1 MSAGRLLERG
11 ASELDRVGVA
21 DSRIQA
27 ELLLRHA
34 LGCSR
39 ESLLARLHDPVP
51 AETSGHFFQLVERR
65 RGRVPVQYVVGTQEF
80 YGLSFRVTPA
90 VLIPRPESE
99 GLVEEA
105 VRELGDIHEPRIIDV
120 GCGSGCIAVAIAHTL
135 PDAELVAIDASPA
148 ALAIARENALRHG
161 VASRIEFLEG
171 DLLAPLQTVDVDVDA
186 IVSNPPY
193 IPDNELETL
202 EPEVSEHEPRQAL
215 SGGKDGLSV
224 IERLLP
230 AADKALRRGGWFFM
244 EIGHD
249 QDEGVRELVKKT
261 GLDYLRTVPD
271 LAGIPRIVVAKKPG
285 QGDDKPRP
293 TLRERSEP
301 GAFGADET
309 ASRGAR
315 PPRY

>member
-11 ASELDRVGVA
+11 ASELERVGVA
-21 DSRIQA
+21 DSRFQA

-34 LGCSR
+34 LGCTR
-39 ESLLARLHDPVP
+39 ESLLARLHQPVP
-51 AETSGHFFQLVERR
+51 AEASGHFFQLVERR

-99 GLVEEA
+99 GLVGEA
-105 VRELGDIHEPRIIDV
+105 VRELGATHEPRIVDV

-135 PDAELVAIDASPA
+135 SEAEVVAIDASPQ

-161 VASRIEFLEG
+161 VASRIEFIEG
-171 DLLAPLQTVDVDVDA
+171 DLLVPLQTRNVDA

-193 IPDNELETL
+193 IPDEELETL

-230 AADKALRRGGWFFM
+230 EADKALRRGGFFFM

-249 QDEGVRELVKKT
+249 QDERVRELVKKS
-261 GLDYLRTVPD
+261 GLEYVRTVPD
-271 LAGIPRIVVAKKPG
+271 LAGIPRIVVSKK
-285 QGDDKPRP
+285 
-293 TLRERSEP
+293 L
-301 GAFGADET
+301 
-309 ASRGAR
+309 
-315 PPRY
+315 

>member
-1 MSAGRLLERG
+1 MNAARLLERG
-11 ASELDRVGVA
+11 AWELERVGVA

-39 ESLLARLHDPVP
+39 ESLLARLHQPVP
-51 AETSGHFFQLVERR
+51 AEASGHFFQLVERR

-105 VRELGDIHEPRIIDV
+105 VRELSDAHAPRIIDV
-120 GCGSGCIAVAIAHTL
+120 GCGSGCIGIAIAHTL
-135 PDAELVAIDASPA
+135 AEAELVAIDQSPA

-161 VASRIEFLEG
+161 VVSRIEFLEG
-171 DLLAPLQTVDVDVDA
+171 DLLAPLQTRDVDA

-193 IPDNELETL
+193 VPDDELDAL

-215 SGGKDGLSV
+215 SGGKDGVSV

-230 AADKALRRGGWFFM
+230 EAGKALRHGGFFFM

-249 QDEGVRELVKKT
+249 QDERVKELVKKA
-261 GLDYLRTVPD
+261 GLEHLRTVSD
-271 LAGIPRIVVAKKPG
+271 LAGIPRIVGAKKP
-285 QGDDKPRP
+285 
-293 TLRERSEP
+293 
-301 GAFGADET
+301 
-309 ASRGAR
+309 
-315 PPRY
+315 

>member
-11 ASELDRVGVA
+11 ASELERVGVA

-39 ESLLARLHDPVP
+39 ESLLARLHEPVP
-51 AETSGHFFQLVERR
+51 AEASGHFFQLVERR

-105 VRELGDIHEPRIIDV
+105 VGELGDTHESRIVDV
-120 GCGSGCIAVAIAHTL
+120 GCGSGCITVAIAHTL
-135 PDAELVAIDASPA
+135 AKAELVAIDQSPA
-148 ALAIARENALRHG
+148 ALAIAQENALRHG

-171 DLLAPLQTVDVDVDA
+171 NLLVPLQTGDVDA

-193 IPDNELETL
+193 VPDDELETL

-230 AADKALRRGGWFFM
+230 EAGKALRHGGFFFM

-249 QDEGVRELVKKT
+249 QDERVRELVTKA
-261 GLDYLRTVPD
+261 GLEHLRTVPD
-271 LAGIPRIVVAKKPG
+271 LTGIPRIVVAKKP
-285 QGDDKPRP
+285 
-293 TLRERSEP
+293 
-301 GAFGADET
+301 
-309 ASRGAR
+309 
-315 PPRY
+315 

>member
-1 MSAGRLLERG
+1 MTSGGNPSAGRLLERG
-11 ASELDRVGVA
+11 ASELERVGVA
-21 DSRIQA
+21 DSRFQA

-39 ESLLARLHDPVP
+39 ESLLARLNEPVP
-51 AETSGHFFQLVERR
+51 AEASGHFFQLVERR

-99 GLVEEA
+99 GLVDQA
-105 VRELGDIHEPRIIDV
+105 VAELGETSAPRIVDV
-120 GCGSGCIAVAIAHTL
+120 GCGSGCLAVAIAHTL

-161 VASRIEFLEG
+161 VASRIAFLEG
-171 DLLAPLQTVDVDVDA
+171 DLLEPLPTVAVDA

-193 IPDNELETL
+193 IPDGELDSL

-215 SGGKDGLSV
+215 SGGEDGLSV
-224 IERLLP
+224 IARLLP
-230 AADKALRRGGWFFM
+230 QASHALRSGGILFL

-249 QDEGVRELVKKT
+249 QDGRVRELVH
-261 GLDYLRTVPD
+261 GASLEHLRTVPD
-271 LAGIPRIVVAKKPG
+271 LAGIPRIVVAKKP
-285 QGDDKPRP
+285 
-293 TLRERSEP
+293 
-301 GAFGADET
+301 
-309 ASRGAR
+309 
-315 PPRY
+315 

>member
-11 ASELDRVGVA
+11 TSELERVGVA

-39 ESLLARLHDPVP
+39 ASLLARLREPVP
-51 AETSGHFFQLVERR
+51 AEASGHFFQLVERR
-65 RGRVPVQYVVGTQEF
+65 RGRVPVQYIIGTQEF
-80 YGLSFRVTPA
+80 YGLSFRVSPA

-105 VRELGDIHEPRIIDV
+105 VRELGNTHEPHIVDV

-135 PDAELVAIDASPA
+135 PDAELVAIDTSPP
-148 ALAIARENALRHG
+148 ALAIARENALSHG

-171 DLLAPLQTVDVDVDA
+171 DLLAPLQTGDVDA

-215 SGGKDGLSV
+215 SGGTDGLSV

-230 AADKALRRGGWFFM
+230 AADKALRRGGLFLM

-249 QDEGVRELVKKT
+249 QNDRVREIVEST
-261 GLDYLRTVPD
+261 GLDYLRTAAD
-271 LAGIPRIVVAKKPG
+271 LAGIPRIIVARK
-285 QGDDKPRP
+285 R
-293 TLRERSEP
+293 
-301 GAFGADET
+301 
-309 ASRGAR
+309 
-315 PPRY
+315 

>member
-1 MSAGRLLERG
+1 MNAARLLERG
-11 ASELDRVGVA
+11 AWELERVGVA

-39 ESLLARLHDPVP
+39 ESLLARLHEAVP
-51 AETSGHFFQLVERR
+51 AEASGHFFQLVERR

-105 VRELGDIHEPRIIDV
+105 VRELGDTHEPRIVDV

-148 ALAIARENALRHG
+148 ALAIARENALSHG

-171 DLLAPLQTVDVDVDA
+171 DLVAPLQAGDVDA

-193 IPDNELETL
+193 VPDDELETL
-202 EPEVSEHEPRQAL
+202 EPEVFEHEPRRAL

-224 IERLLP
+224 IERLLS
-230 AADKALRRGGWFFM
+230 AADKPLRRGGWFFM
-244 EIGHD
+244 EIGHG
-249 QDEGVRELVKKT
+249 QDESVRELVKKS

-271 LAGIPRIVVAKKPG
+271 LAGIPRIVVAKKP
-285 QGDDKPRP
+285 
-293 TLRERSEP
+293 
-301 GAFGADET
+301 
-309 ASRGAR
+309 
-315 PPRY
+315 

>member
-1 MSAGRLLERG
+1 MTSGGNPSAGRLLERG
-11 ASELDRVGVA
+11 ASELARVGVA
-21 DSRIQA
+21 DSRFQA

-39 ESLLARLHDPVP
+39 ESLLARLHQPVP
-51 AETSGHFFQLVERR
+51 AEASGHFFQLVERR

-99 GLVEEA
+99 GLVEET
-105 VRELGDIHEPRIIDV
+105 VRELGDTHEPRIVDV

-135 PDAELVAIDASPA
+135 PEAELVAIDESPP

-161 VASRIEFLEG
+161 VASRIEFLRG
-171 DLLAPLQTVDVDVDA
+171 DLLAPLQTGNVDA

-193 IPDNELETL
+193 IADDELETL
-202 EPEVSEHEPRQAL
+202 EPEVSGHEPRRAL

-230 AADKALRRGGWFFM
+230 AADKALRRGGFFFM

-249 QDEGVRELVKKT
+249 QDERVSELVNRA
-261 GLDYLRTVPD
+261 GLEHLRTVAD
-271 LAGIPRIVVAKKPG
+271 LAGIPRIVVAQKPG
-285 QGDDKPRP
+285 QPCSSY
-293 TLRERSEP
+293 EN
-301 GAFGADET
+301 
-309 ASRGAR
+309 
-315 PPRY
+315 

>member
-11 ASELDRVGVA
+11 ASELERVGVA
-21 DSRIQA
+21 DSRFQA

-34 LGCSR
+34 LGCTR
-39 ESLLARLHDPVP
+39 ESLLARLHQPVP
-51 AETSGHFFQLVERR
+51 AEASGHFFQLVERR

-105 VRELGDIHEPRIIDV
+105 VRELGATHEPRIVDV

-135 PDAELVAIDASPA
+135 SEAEVVAIDASPQ

-161 VASRIEFLEG
+161 VASRIEFIEG
-171 DLLAPLQTVDVDVDA
+171 DLLVPLQTRNVDA

-193 IPDNELETL
+193 IPDEELETL

-230 AADKALRRGGWFFM
+230 EADKALRRGGFFFM

-249 QDEGVRELVKKT
+249 QDERVRELVKKS
-261 GLDYLRTVPD
+261 GLEYVRTVPD
-271 LAGIPRIVVAKKPG
+271 LAGIPRIVVSKK
-285 QGDDKPRP
+285 
-293 TLRERSEP
+293 L
-301 GAFGADET
+301 
-309 ASRGAR
+309 
-315 PPRY
+315 

>member
-11 ASELDRVGVA
+11 TSELERVGVA

-39 ESLLARLHDPVP
+39 ASLLARLSEPVP
-51 AETSGHFFQLVERR
+51 AEASGHFFQLVERR
-65 RGRVPVQYVVGTQEF
+65 RGRVPVQYIIGTQEF

-105 VRELGDIHEPRIIDV
+105 VRELGGTHEPRVVDV

-135 PDAELVAIDASPA
+135 PEAKLVAIDASPA
-148 ALAIARENALRHG
+148 ALAIARENALSHG

-171 DLLAPLQTVDVDVDA
+171 DLLAPLQTGDVDA

-193 IPDNELETL
+193 VPDHELETL

-230 AADKALRRGGWFFM
+230 AADKALRRGGLFLM

-249 QDEGVRELVKKT
+249 QDERVRALVKKA

-271 LAGIPRIVVAKKPG
+271 LAGIARIIVAKKP
-285 QGDDKPRP
+285 
-293 TLRERSEP
+293 
-301 GAFGADET
+301 
-309 ASRGAR
+309 
-315 PPRY
+315 

>member
-11 ASELDRVGVA
+11 TSELERVGVA

-39 ESLLARLHDPVP
+39 ASLLARLREPVP
-51 AETSGHFFQLVERR
+51 AEASGHFFQLVERR
-65 RGRVPVQYVVGTQEF
+65 RGRVPVQYVIGTQEF

-105 VRELGDIHEPRIIDV
+105 VRELRDTHEPRIVDV

-135 PDAELVAIDASPA
+135 PEAELVAIDTSPA
-148 ALAIARENALRHG
+148 ALAIARENALSHD

-171 DLLAPLQTVDVDVDA
+171 DLLAPLQTGDVDA

-193 IPDNELETL
+193 VPDDELEAL

-224 IERLLP
+224 IARLLP
-230 AADKALRRGGWFFM
+230 AADKALRRGGLFLM

-249 QDEGVRELVKKT
+249 QDERVRALVKKA
-261 GLDYLRTVPD
+261 GLDYLRTAAD
-271 LAGIPRIVVAKKPG
+271 LAGIPRIIVAKKP
-285 QGDDKPRP
+285 
-293 TLRERSEP
+293 
-301 GAFGADET
+301 
-309 ASRGAR
+309 
-315 PPRY
+315 

>member
-1 MSAGRLLERG
+1 MSAGRLLQRG
-11 ASELDRVGVA
+11 VSELERAGVA

-39 ESLLARLHDPVP
+39 ESLLVRLHEPVP
-51 AETSGHFFQLVERR
+51 AEASGHFFQLVERR
-65 RGRVPVQYVVGTQEF
+65 RGRVPVQYVVGAQEF
-80 YGLSFRVTPA
+80 FGLSFRVTPA

-99 GLVEEA
+99 GLVEET
-105 VRELGDIHEPRIIDV
+105 VRELGDAHEPRIVDV
-120 GCGSGCIAVAIAHTL
+120 GCGSGCVTVAIAHTL
-135 PDAELVAIDASPA
+135 AAAELVAIDQSPA

-171 DLLAPLQTVDVDVDA
+171 DLLIPLQTGDVDA

-193 IPDNELETL
+193 VPDDELETL

-230 AADKALRRGGWFFM
+230 AADKALRHGGFFFM

-249 QDEGVRELVKKT
+249 QDERVKELVTKA
-261 GLDYLRTVPD
+261 GLEHLRTVPD
-271 LAGIPRIVVAKKPG
+271 LAGIPRIVVAKKP
-285 QGDDKPRP
+285 
-293 TLRERSEP
+293 
-301 GAFGADET
+301 
-309 ASRGAR
+309 
-315 PPRY
+315 

>member
-11 ASELDRVGVA
+11 ASELERVGVA
-21 DSRIQA
+21 ESRIQA

-39 ESLLARLHDPVP
+39 ESLLARIHEPVP
-51 AETSGHFFQLVERR
+51 AEASGHFFQLVERR

-105 VRELGDIHEPRIIDV
+105 VRELGDTHEPRIVDV

-135 PDAELVAIDASPA
+135 AKAELVAIDQSPA
-148 ALAIARENALRHG
+148 ALAIARENALHHD

-171 DLLAPLQTVDVDVDA
+171 DLLEPLQTGDVDA

-193 IPDNELETL
+193 VPDDELDTL

-230 AADKALRRGGWFFM
+230 AADKALGCGGFLFM

-249 QDEGVRELVKKT
+249 QDERVRELVKKA
-261 GLDYLRTVPD
+261 GLEHLRTVPD
-271 LAGIPRIVVAKKPG
+271 LAGIPRIVVAKKP
-285 QGDDKPRP
+285 
-293 TLRERSEP
+293 
-301 GAFGADET
+301 
-309 ASRGAR
+309 
-315 PPRY
+315 

>member
-1 MSAGRLLERG
+1 MTSGGNRLMSAGRLLERG
-11 ASELDRVGVA
+11 ASELERVGVA
-21 DSRIQA
+21 DSRVQA

-39 ESLLARLHDPVP
+39 ESLLARLHEPVP
-51 AETSGHFFQLVERR
+51 AEASGHFFQLVERR

-105 VRELGDIHEPRIIDV
+105 VRELDDTHEPRIVDV
-120 GCGSGCIAVAIAHTL
+120 GCGSGCIAVAIAHAL
-135 PDAELVAIDASPA
+135 AKAELVAIDRSPA
-148 ALAIARENALRHG
+148 ALAIARENALHHD

-171 DLLAPLQTVDVDVDA
+171 DLLVPLQSGDVDA

-193 IPDNELETL
+193 VPDDELDTL

-230 AADKALRRGGWFFM
+230 AADKARRRGGFLFM

-249 QDEGVRELVKKT
+249 QDERVRELVTKA
-261 GLDYLRTVPD
+261 GLEHLRTVPD
-271 LAGIPRIVVAKKPG
+271 LAGIPRIVVAKK
-285 QGDDKPRP
+285 
-293 TLRERSEP
+293 L
-301 GAFGADET
+301 
-309 ASRGAR
+309 
-315 PPRY
+315 

>member
-11 ASELDRVGVA
+11 TSELEQIGVP
-21 DSRIQA
+21 DSRFQA

-39 ESLLARLHDPVP
+39 ESLLARLNEPVS
-51 AETSGHFFQLVERR
+51 AEASGHFFQLVERR

-99 GLVEEA
+99 GLVDLA
-105 VRELGDIHEPRIIDV
+105 IAELGSTAEPRIVDI
-120 GCGSGCIAVAIAHTL
+120 GCGSGCIAVAVAHAL
-135 PDAELVAIDASPA
+135 PEAELVAIDSSPA

-161 VASRIEFLEG
+161 VASRIQFLEG
-171 DLLAPLQTVDVDVDA
+171 DLLEPVPGGGFDA

-193 IPDNELETL
+193 IPDSELETL

-215 SGGKDGLSV
+215 SGGEDGLAV

-230 AADKALRRGGWFFM
+230 QSERALRKGGFLFM
-244 EIGHD
+244 EIGHG
-249 QDEGVRELVKKT
+249 QDERVRELVESA
-261 GLDYLRTVPD
+261 GLQYLRTVPD
-271 LAGIPRIVVAKKPG
+271 LAGIPRIVVAKK
-285 QGDDKPRP
+285 
-293 TLRERSEP
+293 
-301 GAFGADET
+301 A
-309 ASRGAR
+309 
-315 PPRY
+315 